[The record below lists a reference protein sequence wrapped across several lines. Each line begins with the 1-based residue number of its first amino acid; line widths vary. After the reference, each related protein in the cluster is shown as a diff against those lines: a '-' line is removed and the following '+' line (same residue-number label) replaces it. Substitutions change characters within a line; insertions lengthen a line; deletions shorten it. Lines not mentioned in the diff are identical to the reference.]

1 MQSAIQAGEHT
12 PAVDDPEV
20 CSIPIAG
27 MTCASC
33 VRRVERALSK
43 VDGVSEAAVSFAT
56 ERATVTYDPSRT
68 TPAALARAVAEAGYS
83 VPLVDGPSESVLQLE
98 ITGMTCAACVRRV
111 EQALRRVDGV
121 REASVSLPLERATVT
136 FDPAV
141 ARTEALV
148 LAVEK
153 AGYGV
158 LGAPAAEARAGTDAP
173 RRAEQ
178 REAADDAA
186 RRALVRDLAIAA
198 GLTVPLLVLGMSHGA
213 IAWAD
218 GPIGRAVQ
226 LILASVVVLGP
237 GRRFFRLAWIA
248 AKHRTS
254 DMNTLVAMGTGAA
267 YAYSFA
273 AVVAPQLFP
282 HAEHGMIPHVY
293 FEAAG
298 AIITFV
304 LLGKLLEGRAKKRLA
319 DAVRGLV
326 ALQPATA
333 RRIVGERDEEI
344 PVEQL
349 AKGDLVLVRPG
360 ERVPTD
366 GEVVRGSSAVDESML
381 TGEAMPVDKG
391 AGARVFGGTLN
402 QSGSLTLRV
411 LSVGKD
417 TALSR
422 IVEAVE
428 QAQGSKAPIARLADV
443 ISSWFVPVVLVI
455 AAITFGVWLAI
466 DPTADGFATAIERF
480 VAVLVIACPC
490 ALGLATPAAV
500 AVGTGRGAEL
510 GVLVKGGVALEAASR
525 VDTVLLDKTGTLTA
539 GKPELTDVV
548 AIDGHDELALLSLVA
563 SAEQESEHPIARA
576 LVAGALERGATA
588 GRALGFTS
596 VPGYGIEA
604 RAGGSAVR
612 IGTSAWLARAGVDT
626 EELEP
631 EADALAA
638 RGRTPSFV
646 AIDGRLAGLVAV
658 ADRAS
663 DQAKLAVETLRR
675 MGVDVAMV
683 TGDRER
689 TARAVAAELGIE
701 HVIAEVKPEDKAAVV
716 AREQARGKRVAM
728 VGDGVND
735 APALA
740 RADVGV
746 AIGSGADIAVAAADV
761 ALLDGGIAKLPTA
774 LRLARAT
781 LRTIRQNLFWAFI
794 YNVVGIPI
802 AAGLLYGWTGW
813 LLSPVMAS
821 AAMSLSSVSVLLSSL
836 RLRRF
841 DRAAG

>member
-1 MQSAIQAGEHT
+1 MMQATMETGETT
-12 PAVDDPEV
+12 PVEDGEV
-20 CSIPIAG
+20 CLIPIAG

-33 VRRVERALSK
+33 VRRVEKALAQ

-68 TPAALARAVAEAGYS
+68 TPAALARAVEEAGYS
-83 VPLVDGPSESVLQLE
+83 VPTAIDTPTELTLQLD
-98 ITGMTCAACVRRV
+98 ITGR
-111 EQALRRVDGV
+111 GV
-121 REASVSLPLERATVT
+121 RVASVSLPLHRATVT
-136 FDPAV
+136 LDPKL
-141 ARTEALV
+141 ARTEDLV
-148 LAVEK
+148 SAVEK
-153 AGYGV
+153 VGYGV
-158 LGAPAAEARAGTDAP
+158 AGAPITEPRVGTDAQS
-173 RRAEQ
+173 RAEQ
-178 REAADDAA
+178 REAVDDAE
-186 RRALVRDLAIAA
+186 RRVLVRDLVLAA
-198 GLTVPLLVLGMSHGA
+198 VLTVPLLVLGMSHGA

-218 GPIGRAVQ
+218 APIGRLTQ
-226 LILASVVVLGP
+226 LLLASIVVLGP

-267 YAYSFA
+267 YAYSLV
-273 AVVAPQLFP
+273 AVVAPQVFP
-282 HAEHGMIPHVY
+282 HAEHGVVPHVY

-298 AIITFV
+298 AIIAFV
-304 LLGKLLEGRAKKRLA
+304 LLGKLLESRAKKRLA

-333 RRIVGERDEEI
+333 RRLVGERDEEV
-344 PVEQL
+344 PVDRL
-349 AKGDLVLVRPG
+349 AVGDLVLVRPG

-381 TGEAMPVDKG
+381 TGESMPVDKG
-391 AGARVFGGTLN
+391 VGARVFGGTLN
-402 QSGSLTLRV
+402 QSGSLAFRV
-411 LSVGKD
+411 LSIGKD
-417 TALSR
+417 TALAR

-443 ISSWFVPVVLVI
+443 ISSYFVPIVLVI
-455 AAITFGVWLAI
+455 AVTTFIVWLAI
-466 DPTADGFATAIERF
+466 DPTAEGLATAIERF

-548 AIDGHDELALLSLVA
+548 TTDGVDEAALLSLLA
-563 SAEQESEHPIARA
+563 SAENESEHPIARA
-576 LVAGALERGATA
+576 IVHGAIARGATVVPVS
-588 GRALGFTS
+588 GFS
-596 VPGYGIEA
+596 SMPGYGIEA
-604 RAGGSAVR
+604 RVGERTVR
-612 IGTSAWLARAGVDT
+612 IGTSAWLARASIDT
-626 EELEP
+626 RELEP
-631 EADALAA
+631 TADALAG

-646 AIDGRLAGLVAV
+646 AIDGALAGLVAV

-663 DQAKLAVETLRR
+663 DDAKLAVEILRR
-675 MGVDVAMV
+675 MGVEVAMV

-701 HVIAEVKPEDKAAVV
+701 HVIAEVKPEDKAKVV
-716 AREQARGKRVAM
+716 ARERARGRRVAM

-740 RADVGV
+740 GADVGV
-746 AIGSGADIAVAAADV
+746 AIGSGADIAIAAADV
-761 ALLDGGIAKLPTA
+761 ALLNGGIAKLPTA

-781 LRTIRQNLFWAFI
+781 LRTIRQNLFWAFV
-794 YNVVGIPI
+794 YNVLGIPV
-802 AAGLLYGWTGW
+802 AAGALYAWTGW
-813 LLSPVMAS
+813 LLSPVIAS

-841 DRAAG
+841 DHTSV